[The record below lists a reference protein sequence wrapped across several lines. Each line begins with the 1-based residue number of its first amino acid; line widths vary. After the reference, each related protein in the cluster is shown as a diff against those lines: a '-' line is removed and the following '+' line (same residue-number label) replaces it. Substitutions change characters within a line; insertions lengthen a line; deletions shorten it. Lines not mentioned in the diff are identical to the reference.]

1 MDPEAWEDWLNP
13 VWDSG
18 GVSNRRWVRGD
29 RRPWWSMTEPVDP
42 GEYDANLAYAAP
54 WALGAVRHL
63 AEREHPTFEHHTSA
77 ANAVRDCQADCPVPD
92 RKAFREGEAILSR
105 SVLEATQEVWRRL
118 EAFGWSLSPEELAT
132 HTIDGVLWADEVV
145 AVWLAEHSAQDAEA
159 WREASR
165 EKAREDLFGPARG
178 RVWRGMFSP
187 PATAKDEA
195 QSAVWYQWV
204 PWVADTLW
212 REEIWPDL
220 YVRWHKREAQ
230 KQTVMLHTVAHGV
243 GLVGTSHGDAEG
255 VWQVTPEL
263 AEAVASAAP
272 LASLEAQ
279 VVVRRLPDL
288 AKVAAHRGMVRIT
301 EGMAP
306 GHEVVISP
314 TVQGRTEVTA
324 IGGWSA
330 LTALFQASNQH
341 RMTETIRTLAAYQLV
356 WCEPLGAQGRTSL
369 IADIVEGRGDRQSVS
384 FILPMLFH
392 PDFASMLK
400 RDHPALTRH
409 YRGLVPISPSLPPAK
424 IARKQAAASRLEI
437 LAVEFLRE
445 HLDDLTEHGGVIPW
459 EGLARQAELSTA
471 RQPSRLRKAVT
482 DLLDHWVSEGRW
494 IRTGDRW
501 RMADEDEWG
510 VLRARKKDR
519 RKRQKKA
526 ISRRDK

>member
-63 AEREHPTFEHHTSA
+63 AEREHPTFEHHTSS
-77 ANAVRDCQADCPVPD
+77 ANAVRDCQGDCPVPD

-105 SVLEATQEVWRRL
+105 SVLEASREVWRRL
-118 EAFGWSLSPEELAT
+118 EAHGRSLSPEELAT

-145 AVWLAEHSAQDAEA
+145 AVWLAEHSDKDAEA

-187 PATAKDEA
+187 PASAKDES
-195 QSAVWYQWV
+195 QSAVWYPWLA
-204 PWVADTLW
+204 WVADTLW
-212 REEIWPDL
+212 REEVWPDL
-220 YVRWHKREAQ
+220 HVRWHKREAQ

-263 AEAVASAAP
+263 AKAVASAAP

-279 VVVRRLPDL
+279 VVVRRLPEL
-288 AKVAAHRGMVRIT
+288 AKIAAHHGMVRIT

-314 TVQGRTEVTA
+314 TVFKRTEVKA

-330 LTALFQASNQH
+330 LTVLFGGSNQH
-341 RMTETIRTLAAYQLV
+341 RMTETIRALEAYQLL
-356 WCEPLGAQGRTSL
+356 WCEPLGAHGRTSL
-369 IADIVEGRGDRQSVS
+369 IADIVEGRGDRRIVEL
-384 FILPMLFH
+384 ILPKLFH
-392 PDFASMLK
+392 PDFAADLK
-400 RDHPALTRH
+400 REHHAPTRD
-409 YRGLVPISPSLPPAK
+409 YRNLVPIAADPPPCNAP
-424 IARKQAAASRLEI
+424 RQQAAASRLEL
-437 LAVEFLRE
+437 LAVSHLRA
-445 HLDDLTEHGGVIPW
+445 HLDDLTECGGVVPW
-459 EGLARQAELSTA
+459 EDLAHQAGLSTA
-471 RQPSRLRKAVT
+471 AQPSRRSKVVNN
-482 DLLDHWVSEGRW
+482 LLDLWVSEGRW

-501 RMADEDEWG
+501 RMSNEDEWE
-510 VLRARKKDR
+510 VLRSRKKDR